1 MPNKISHD
9 PDLILYHLNTFSCI
23 CYFYFLLY
31 TSNFFFLCSAFRFKD
46 TPHYWVL
53 QVPIFPNPTIFFST
67 CIIID
72 QFIKRKGSNLA
83 HTIDGSQCAQKQT
96 IVPVCVC
103 VCFSFFPFF
112 FGVKCVCFS
121 FFFLGSNVCVFLSK
135 DPKFTFTQ
143 KQLFVYLLFSQ
154 NGFWDLGPIS
164 LNVYPNRSSVIPL
177 FFWQD
182 NPPFNYLDLT
192 LFLKKIQFLLI
203 LIIYLNKIL
212 EKV

>member
-31 TSNFFFLCSAFRFKD
+31 TSNFFFSLCSAFWFKD

-53 QVPIFPNPTIFFST
+53 QVPISPNPTIFFST

-112 FGVKCVCFS
+112 
-121 FFFLGSNVCVFLSK
+121 LGSNVCVFLSFFWGQMCVCFFRK
-135 DPKFTFTQ
+135 TPNLRLLRSNYLSICPHQ
-143 KQLFVYLLFSQ
+143 KKKKLFVYLLFSQ

-192 LFLKKIQFLLI
+192 LF
-203 LIIYLNKIL
+203 
-212 EKV
+212 